1 MNAAE
6 DVLTVTEPEPELIV
20 APPVRRPM
28 WRPGLGFLHP
38 RMWLPLVLMLA
49 VLATLW
55 TWGAHSMPYLL
66 PPLGDIG
73 DTLREDADYYV
84 NNAWVT
90 LKEALMGLG
99 LGLVAAFVLAVITSE
114 FPLARRAIMPVAVIL
129 NVTPLV
135 AIAPALVVAFGFGA
149 APKLIVTGL
158 ICFFPILI
166 NTSMGLR
173 AVPQPVLQV
182 YRTVNASR
190 LETLWY
196 IRIPMAMPYL
206 FAALRIVFP
215 LSVVGAVV
223 AELSAAGS
231 SEGLGTAISLASSMN
246 RLAAVY
252 ASIAILALLGSVLL
266 LLVTA
271 LERRVLHWHE
281 SRQGNGG

>member
-1 MNAAE
+1 MTA
-6 DVLTVTEPEPELIV
+6 EPELTAV
-20 APPVRRPM
+20 PPVTRAL
-28 WRPGLGFLHP
+28 WRPRLGFLRP
-38 RMWLPLVLMLA
+38 AMWLPLVLMLA
-49 VLATLW
+49 ALGALW
-55 TWGAHSMPYLL
+55 QWGAHEMPYLL

-73 DTLREDADYYV
+73 ATLAEDADYFV
-84 NNAWVT
+84 HNALVT
-90 LKEALMGLG
+90 LQEALGGLA
-99 LGLVAAFVLAVITSE
+99 LGLVCAFLLALLISE

-166 NTSMGLR
+166 NTAMGLR

-182 YRTVNASR
+182 YKTVHASR
-190 LETLWY
+190 LETLWF

-223 AELSAAGS
+223 AEMSAAGS
-231 SEGLGTAISLASSMN
+231 SDGLGTAISLASSMN
-246 RLAAVY
+246 RLAAIY
-252 ASIAILALLGSVLL
+252 ASIAILALLGSALL
-266 LLVTA
+266 LCVTL

-281 SRQGNGG
+281 TRQGADG

>member
-1 MNAAE
+1 MRKP
-6 DVLTVTEPEPELIV
+6 L
-20 APPVRRPM
+20 
-28 WRPGLGFLHP
+28 WRPSLGFLRP
-38 RMWLPLVLMLA
+38 SMWLPLVLMLT
-49 VLATLW
+49 VLAALW
-55 TWGAHSMPYLL
+55 TWGARSMPYLL

-73 DTLREDADYYV
+73 STLSEDADYYLR
-84 NNAWVT
+84 NAWVT
-90 LKEALMGLG
+90 LKEALGGLG
-99 LGLVAAFVLAVITSE
+99 LGLLAAFVLAIVISE

-135 AIAPALVVAFGFGA
+135 AIAPALVVAFGFGP

-173 AVPQPVLQV
+173 TVPQPVLQV
-182 YRTVNASR
+182 YQTVNASR
-190 LETLWY
+190 LETLWF
-196 IRIPMAMPYL
+196 IRIPHAMPYL

-252 ASIAILALLGSVLL
+252 ASIAILALLGSLL
-266 LLVTA
+266 LLCVTV

-281 SRQGNGG
+281 TRQGAGS